1 MLYKFISYLA
11 KLPFTFK
18 RLLLILI
25 DLFTI
30 SLGLFISFAL
40 TKNEWISISL
50 INNFWRIPYYL
61 SIGITLFLVTKQYN
75 QISRF
80 EGSLYF
86 YSIAIRNFIFV
97 ILIWFFE
104 YINQISSLGFNFLFI
119 FFLNLLILTISI
131 RVIIR
136 DLLISLAIWV
146 KKDIP
151 NVAIYGAGAAGAS
164 LKKALQF
171 EASHKVLFFLDND
184 SKLWNRNLNGCK
196 IYPPL
201 MIKKLSKNIDQILI
215 AIPSIDL
222 KSRKKIISSLKKENI
237 PIFEIPSI
245 KDLTKKDIKINTLKP
260 VPIEDLLGRESI
272 MPNKKLI
279 GPTISNCNVLVTGA
293 GGSIGSE
300 LCRQILKL
308 NPKKLILLDNS
319 EFNLYKIDK
328 EIRLENKK
336 GDTKIDTVL
345 ASAEDSNLLEQ
356 TFLETKIDT
365 IFHAAAYKHVPLVEE
380 NTLAAIK
387 NNIFSTFNI
396 CKLSTKYG
404 IKNFLLISSDKAVRP
419 TNIMGVTKRISEL
432 IAQAFAM
439 ENRQIIEKNN
449 QINIKKTCFAMVR
462 FGNVLGSSGSVIPLF
477 QEQIMEGGPITITH
491 HNVFRYFMSI
501 QEAVELVI
509 QSSALAKGGDVFLL
523 DMGEPIQ
530 IKKLAYQMVKLSG
543 LTVKDKNNT
552 DGDIEIVET
561 GLRPGEKLF
570 EELLIGKSSEKT
582 ENPLI
587 FRAFEKQIIPD
598 ILRKEIAK
606 LEKALSNKDK
616 KQAHKILKFLVPE
629 WNNIKS

>member
-1 MLYKFISYLA
+1 
-11 KLPFTFK
+11 
-18 RLLLILI
+18 
-25 DLFTI
+25 
-30 SLGLFISFAL
+30 
-40 TKNEWISISL
+40 SISL

-419 TNIMGVTKRISEL
+419 T
-432 IAQAFAM
+432 
-439 ENRQIIEKNN
+439 
-449 QINIKKTCFAMVR
+449 
-462 FGNVLGSSGSVIPLF
+462 
-477 QEQIMEGGPITITH
+477 
-491 HNVFRYFMSI
+491 
-501 QEAVELVI
+501 
-509 QSSALAKGGDVFLL
+509 
-523 DMGEPIQ
+523 
-530 IKKLAYQMVKLSG
+530 
-543 LTVKDKNNT
+543 
-552 DGDIEIVET
+552 
-561 GLRPGEKLF
+561 
-570 EELLIGKSSEKT
+570 
-582 ENPLI
+582 
-587 FRAFEKQIIPD
+587 
-598 ILRKEIAK
+598 
-606 LEKALSNKDK
+606 
-616 KQAHKILKFLVPE
+616 
-629 WNNIKS
+629 